1 MNKKVLSA
9 ILFSALF
16 AGTGTFTSCID
27 NDEPAGIEELRGA
40 KAELI
45 RAKVSVEQANAAL
58 LLAQAE
64 VEKAKAAKTNA
75 EAEIK
80 KAKAAKAQAEAEL
93 AEITNEEKRAEL
105 EMTIAA
111 NKQILEEKALEHQA
125 TMLGLQQ
132 ALATAQRS
140 YELALAQIEIAK
152 AVCSEEDFVTLGEL
166 KLAVTIAQ
174 GKVDDAA
181 AEVADAEETYYN
193 MTVANKHFGELVTE
207 CIEKRVADAEQDL
220 KDAQDDLAKWESYVN
235 EDSVAVNWMEEIA
248 EMEDSV
254 AAIEDLYKK
263 KFVALALLKESEEF
277 ALLLKAEREAEEAY
291 YDQEVDS
298 VYSFEMLAEESYT
311 ETLALT
317 EKGTVVT
324 DDEVTEE
331 EAKAAKAADAIALL
345 KDVDNDNAGY
355 IAELETRIASYT
367 TEKKYW
373 LDSIAAMAEKSDAAA
388 AEAVAKDLKAWEDAL
403 AAFKAA
409 KTISTDAMQKFN
421 DKGEESGAY
430 KTYRDA
436 MDKADTDAKKT
447 VAKQNFADAIV
458 AFFAG
463 LPANQFTYNTIT
475 LKTGKNA
482 ADQDTYATKTIKE
495 WLTGNEK
502 AIYFDLLVEYFN
514 SDITKFWTEGT
525 KETVKAGEAA
535 SVKATG
541 AVAAYIQ
548 KRGENETAA
557 TLILDAEGA
566 PTTLYGKLVKASQKA
581 FGGADKWADKVGG
594 DMQDGY
600 LHNKPTAED
609 AAYVFANLEAGENMG
624 TYGLSLVAENE
635 ETAFEAK
642 NYEAIIENLE
652 AAVAYWT
659 AKWDI
664 LVASHAA
671 AEKALETAEA
681 AVEEYAKQWTGLEEE
696 IEEIENRVARL
707 TKMTNILK
715 DAVMTYLP
723 AEYTDEYEAYD
734 VEGFAEFLKEQV
746 ESAKED
752 VVVAEWKLA
761 EAKHNAELALDGKYD
776 PFAEAKK
783 TLDDAVAAL
792 EKAQAELDEATAN
805 LAKGLEIIAAVNAAE

>member
-16 AGTGTFTSCID
+16 AGSGTFTSCID
-27 NDEPAGIEELRGA
+27 TDEPAGIENLRGA

-64 VEKAKAAKTNA
+64 VEKAKAAKKNA
-75 EAEIK
+75 EAEIE
-80 KAKAAKAQAEAEL
+80 KANAAKAQAEAEL

-111 NKQILEEKALEHQA
+111 NKQILEQNALAHQA
-125 TMLGLQQ
+125 TMLELQE
-132 ALATAQRS
+132 ALAAAQRS

-152 AVCSEEDFVTLGEL
+152 AVCSEEDYVTLGEL

-174 GKVDDAA
+174 GEVDAAA
-181 AEVADAEETYYN
+181 AEVASAEETYYN
-193 MTVANKHFGELVTE
+193 MTVANKHFGELATE

-220 KDAQDDLAKWESYVN
+220 KDAQDDLAKWESYAN

-254 AAIEDLYKK
+254 AAIKDLYFK
-263 KFVALALLKESEEF
+263 KFTALELLKESEEF
-277 ALLLKAEREAEEAY
+277 ALLKKTYFDAQKAY
-291 YDQEVDS
+291 NDQVVDS
-298 VYSFEMLAEESYT
+298 VYSFEMLAEESYI

-317 EKGTVVT
+317 EDGTVVT
-324 DDEVTEE
+324 DAEVTEE
-331 EAKAAKAADAIALL
+331 EAKAAAAAAAIAYL
-345 KDVDNDNAGY
+345 KDVDNEGEGY
-355 IAELETRIASYT
+355 IADLEEKIASYT

-373 LDSIAAMAEKSDAAA
+373 LDSIAAMAEKSDAAL
-388 AEAVAKDLKAWEDAL
+388 AEGIAKDLKAWEDAL

-409 KTISTDAMQKFN
+409 KSISTDAMFKES
-421 DKGEESGAY
+421 DGSGAL
-430 KTYRDA
+430 KTYNTAIAAAAGDA
-436 MDKADTDAKKT
+436 TKIV

-458 AFFAG
+458 AFFTG

-475 LKTGKNA
+475 LYTGKNA
-482 ADQDTYATKTIKE
+482 ANQDTYATKNIKE

-502 AIYFDLLVEYFN
+502 AIYFDLLSEYFGG
-514 SDITKFWTEGT
+514 DLKKFWAVGT
-525 KETVKAGEAA
+525 KETVKAGEPA

-548 KRGENETAA
+548 KRGETETEN
-557 TLILDAEGA
+557 TLSTDAEGVA
-566 PTTLYGKLVKASQKA
+566 KTLYGKLVQASKKA
-581 FGGADKWADKVGG
+581 FGDAAIWADRIELPEGV
-594 DMQDGY
+594 DQDGY
-600 LHNKPTAED
+600 LHNEPSAED
-609 AAYVFANLEAGENMG
+609 AAFVYAKYGKTNMG
-624 TYGLSLVAENE
+624 TCGVALLAEDV

-659 AKWDI
+659 AKWNI
-664 LVASHAA
+664 LVANVAA
-671 AEKALETAEA
+671 AEEAVEVAEA

-696 IEEIENRVARL
+696 IEEIQNRVARL
-707 TKMTNILK
+707 EKMTIILK
-715 DAVMTYLP
+715 EAVMTYLP

-752 VVVAEWKLA
+752 VVEAEWALA
-761 EAKHNAELALDGKYD
+761 AAKHAAELALDGKYD

>member
-16 AGTGTFTSCID
+16 AGSGTFTSCID
-27 NDEPAGIEELRGA
+27 TDEPAGIENLRGA

-45 RAKVSVEQANAAL
+45 RAKVSVEQANATL

-64 VEKAKAAKTNA
+64 VEKAKAAKKNA
-75 EAEIK
+75 EAEIE
-80 KAKAAKAQAEAEL
+80 KAKAAQAQAEAEL

-111 NKQILEEKALEHQA
+111 NKQILEENALTHQA
-125 TMLGLQQ
+125 AMLGLQE
-132 ALATAQRS
+132 ALAAAQRS

-152 AVCSEEDFVTLGEL
+152 AVCSEEDYVTLGEL
-166 KLAVTIAQ
+166 KLAVSIAQ
-174 GKVDDAA
+174 GEVDEAA
-181 AEVADAEETYYN
+181 AEVASAEETYYN

-254 AAIEDLYKK
+254 AAIKDLYNK
-263 KFVALALLKESEEF
+263 KFVALELLKESEEF

-298 VYSFEMLAEESYT
+298 VYSFEMLAEDSYT
-311 ETLALT
+311 ATLALVDDET
-317 EKGTVVT
+317 EISNE
-324 DDEVTEE
+324 EVTEE
-331 EAKAAKAADAIALL
+331 EAKAAKAAEAIVFL

-373 LDSIAAMAEKSDAAA
+373 LDSIAAMAEKTDAAA
-388 AEAVAKDLKAWEDAL
+388 AEAIAKDLKAWEDAL

-409 KTISTDAMQKFN
+409 KSISTDAMFKES
-421 DKGEESGAY
+421 DGSGAL
-430 KTYRDA
+430 KTYNTAITAAAGDA
-436 MDKADTDAKKT
+436 TKIV

-458 AFFAG
+458 AFYAG
-463 LPANQFTYNTIT
+463 LPANQFAYNTIT

-482 ADQDTYATKTIKE
+482 IDEDIYATKNIKE

-502 AIYFDLLVEYFN
+502 AIYFDLLSDYFGG
-514 SDITKFWTEGT
+514 DLKKFWSVGD
-525 KETVKAGEAA
+525 KETVEAGKAPT
-535 SVKATG
+535 VKATG

-548 KRGENETAA
+548 KRLEGEVADD
-557 TLILDAEGA
+557 LDTDDEGA
-566 PTTLYGKLVKASQKA
+566 PTTLYGKLVKASEKA

-609 AAYVFANLEAGENMG
+609 AAYVFANLEAGETMG

-696 IEEIENRVARL
+696 IEEIRNRVARL

-715 DAVMTYLP
+715 EAVMTYLP
-723 AEYTDEYEAYD
+723 AEYTDEYDTYD

-752 VVVAEWKLA
+752 VVEAEWELA
-761 EAKHNAELALDGKYD
+761 EAKHAAELALDGKYD

-783 TLDDAVAAL
+783 ALDDAVAAL

>member
-75 EAEIK
+75 EAEIE
-80 KAKAAKAQAEAEL
+80 KAKAAKEQAEAEL

-105 EMTIAA
+105 EMTIAE
-111 NKQILEEKALEHQA
+111 NKQTMEQNALAHQA
-125 TMLGLQQ
+125 AMLELQQ

-166 KLAVTIAQ
+166 KLAVIEAQ
-174 GKVDDAA
+174 GEVDEAA
-181 AEVADAEETYYN
+181 AEVASAEETYYN

-254 AAIEDLYKK
+254 AAIEDLYYK
-263 KFVALALLKESEEF
+263 KFTALALLKESEEY
-277 ALLLKAEREAEEAY
+277 ALLLKAEREAAEAY

-317 EKGTVVT
+317 EDGTVVT
-324 DDEVTEE
+324 DAEVTEE
-331 EAKAAKAADAIALL
+331 EAKAAAAADAIAYL
-345 KDVDNDNAGY
+345 KDVDNEGEGY
-355 IAELETRIASYT
+355 IADLEEKIASYT

-373 LDSIAAMAEKSDAAA
+373 LDSIAAMAEKSDAAL
-388 AEAVAKDLKAWEDAL
+388 AEGIAKDLKAWKDAL
-403 AAFKAA
+403 AAYKAA
-409 KTISTDAMQKFN
+409 KTISTDAMVN
-421 DKGEESGAY
+421 DKGEGAL
-430 KTYRDA
+430 KTYNDA
-436 MDKADTDAKKT
+436 IKAAAGDAAKIV

-475 LKTGKNA
+475 LFTGTNA
-482 ADQDTYATKTIKE
+482 AGKDTYATKNIKE

-502 AIYFDLLVEYFN
+502 AIYFDLLVQYFDGN
-514 SDITKFWTEGT
+514 ITKFWTEGT
-525 KETVKAGEAA
+525 KETVKAGEAP
-535 SVKATG
+535 SPKATG
-541 AVAAYIQ
+541 AVAAYIH
-548 KRGENETAA
+548 KRDKDETADN
-557 TLILDAEGA
+557 LSLDKEKAA
-566 PTTLYGKLVKASQKA
+566 TTLYGKLVQASKKA
-581 FGGADKWADKVGG
+581 FGDAAIWADRIELPEGV
-594 DMQDGY
+594 DQDGY
-600 LHNKPTAED
+600 LHNEPSAED
-609 AAYVFANLEAGENMG
+609 AAFVYAKYGKTNMG
-624 TYGLSLVAENE
+624 TCGVALLAEDE

-664 LVASHAA
+664 LVANHAA
-671 AEKALETAEA
+671 AEEALETAEA
-681 AVEEYAKQWTGLEEE
+681 AVEEYAKQWTDLEEE

-715 DAVMTYLP
+715 EAVMTYLP
-723 AEYTDEYEAYD
+723 AEYTDEWEAYD

-752 VVVAEWKLA
+752 VVEAEWELA
-761 EAKHNAELALDGKYD
+761 EAKRAAELALDGKYD

>member
-16 AGTGTFTSCID
+16 AGSGTFTSCID
-27 NDEPAGIEELRGA
+27 TDEPAGIENLRGA

-64 VEKAKAAKTNA
+64 VEKAKAAKKNA
-75 EAEIK
+75 EAEIE
-80 KAKAAKAQAEAEL
+80 KANAAKAQAEAEL

-111 NKQILEEKALEHQA
+111 NKQLLEQNALAHQA
-125 TMLGLQQ
+125 AMLELQE
-132 ALATAQRS
+132 ALAAAQRS

-152 AVCSEEDFVTLGEL
+152 AVCSEEDYVTLGEL

-174 GKVDDAA
+174 GEVDAAA
-181 AEVADAEETYYN
+181 AEVASAEETYYN
-193 MTVANKHFGELVTE
+193 MTVANKHFGELATE

-220 KDAQDDLAKWESYVN
+220 KDAQDDLAKWESYAN

-254 AAIEDLYKK
+254 AAIKDLYFK
-263 KFVALALLKESEEF
+263 KFTALELLKESEEF
-277 ALLLKAEREAEEAY
+277 ALLLKAEREAEDAY

-311 ETLALT
+311 ATLALVDDET
-317 EKGTVVT
+317 EISNE
-324 DDEVTEE
+324 EVTEE
-331 EAKAAKAADAIALL
+331 AAKAAKVAEAIAFL

-355 IAELETRIASYT
+355 IASLEQEIASYT

-373 LDSIAAMAEKSDAAA
+373 LDSIAAMAVKSDAAA
-388 AEAVAKDLKAWEDAL
+388 AEAIAKDLKAWEEAL
-403 AAFKAA
+403 AAYKAA
-409 KTISTDAMQKFN
+409 KTISTDAMFKES
-421 DKGEESGAY
+421 DGSGAL
-430 KTYRDA
+430 KTYNTAIEAAAGDA
-436 MDKADTDAKKT
+436 TKIV

-458 AFFAG
+458 AFFTG

-475 LKTGKNA
+475 LKTGTNA
-482 ADQDTYATKTIKE
+482 AGKDTYATKNIKE

-502 AIYFDLLVEYFN
+502 AIYFDLLSDYFGG
-514 SDITKFWTEGT
+514 DLKKFWAVGT
-525 KETVKAGEAA
+525 KETVKAGEPA

-548 KRGENETAA
+548 KRDNNETA
-557 TLILDAEGA
+557 DYSKDDKGN
-566 PTTLYGKLVKASQKA
+566 PTTLYGKLVKASTTA
-581 FGGADKWADKVGG
+581 FGEAGKWAEYVGG

-609 AAYVFANLEAGENMG
+609 AAYVFANLAEGQTMG
-624 TYGLSLVAENE
+624 TYGLSLVAENA
-635 ETAFEAK
+635 ETAFVAK

-664 LVASHAA
+664 LVANHAA
-671 AEKALETAEA
+671 AEKALETAQA

-696 IEEIENRVARL
+696 IEEIQNRVARL
-707 TKMTNILK
+707 EKMTIILK
-715 DAVMTYLP
+715 EAVMTYLP

-752 VVVAEWKLA
+752 VVEAEWALA
-761 EAKHNAELALDGKYD
+761 AAKHAAELALDGKYD